1 MAKTTKKNWEPRKL
15 PEGMTLAQM
24 EEIFLDRLANLIVID
39 LDYQHEQKLKA
50 KNNEKKEEP
59 KI

>member
-1 MAKTTKKNWEPRKL
+1 
-15 PEGMTLAQM
+15 MTLKQM
-24 EEIFLDRLANLIVID
+24 EEIFLDRLANLIVMD

-50 KNNEKKEEP
+50 KNNEKEAES

>member
-1 MAKTTKKNWEPRKL
+1 L

-24 EEIFLDRLANLIVID
+24 EEIFLDRLANLIVMD